1 MKTCLMQAGVEGKP
15 TVFLFCDT
23 QIINEQMLEDI
34 NNVLN
39 SGDVPSLYKNED
51 FEGIYNVGKQECL
64 RKNLPLNKMNMF
76 SCYLQRVKGNIHVVV
91 AMSPLGEIF
100 RTRLRKFPSLV
111 NCCTID
117 WFTEW
122 PEEAL
127 LNVARGSIADT
138 DLNLA
143 KDEESCVEMF
153 KIMHQSVE
161 VKSQKFL
168 DELRRRNYVTPTS
181 YLELLN
187 MYKGILSE
195 RRKFFG
201 DAKNRLEK
209 GLNVLYEAAIEV
221 ANLRE
226 MLEKKKPDLQK
237 TQIEVE
243 KTKKIIE
250 KESIEA
256 AETKSIVAEEETIA
270 AKQEEEVL
278 TIKTDADNDLAVAI
292 PALDAAVKK
301 VKEINVNDFYE
312 LKAVT
317 SPGVTIVQCFMIV
330 CFMLNMPKPK
340 KPNDPKKI
348 QYDPDGYFEMSK
360 L

>member
-1 MKTCLMQAGVEGKP
+1 
-15 TVFLFCDT
+15 
-23 QIINEQMLEDI
+23 MLEDI
-34 NNVLN
+34 NNILN
-39 SGDVPSLYKNED
+39 SGDVPALYKNED
-51 FEGIYNVGKQECL
+51 FEGIYNVGKSECL

-76 SCYLQRVKGNIHVVV
+76 SCYLARVKQNIHVVL

-127 LNVARGSIADT
+127 LNVAKGSIIDAD
-138 DLNLA
+138 LGLG
-143 KDEESCVEMF
+143 KDEDLCVEMF

-161 VKSQKFL
+161 RKSAKFL

-187 MYKGILSE
+187 LYKSILVE
-195 RRKFFG
+195 RKKFFG

-226 MLEKKKPDLQK
+226 MLEKKKP
-237 TQIEVE
+237 
-243 KTKKIIE
+243 
-250 KESIEA
+250 
-256 AETKSIVAEEETIA
+256 
-270 AKQEEEVL
+270 
-278 TIKTDADNDLAVAI
+278 
-292 PALDAAVKK
+292 
-301 VKEINVNDFYE
+301 E
-312 LKAVT
+312 L
-317 SPGVTIVQCFMIV
+317 
-330 CFMLNMPKPK
+330 
-340 KPNDPKKI
+340 
-348 QYDPDGYFEMSK
+348 
-360 L
+360 